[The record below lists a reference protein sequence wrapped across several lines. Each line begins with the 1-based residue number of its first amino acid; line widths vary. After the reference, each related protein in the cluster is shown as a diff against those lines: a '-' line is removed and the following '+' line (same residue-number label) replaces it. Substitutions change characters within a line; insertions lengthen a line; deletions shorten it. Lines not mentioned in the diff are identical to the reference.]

1 MESKEEYVP
10 HLTNKF
16 GWSVKTKSIQEL
28 EWVGRY
34 VGSDIS
40 WWKFCKDGSAS
51 KCVPSTVVISSFH

>member
-1 MESKEEYVP
+1 M
-10 HLTNKF
+10 F

-51 KCVPSTVVISSFH
+51 KCVPSAVVISSFH